1 MPLTKTPETNIV
13 FGPQPKFE
21 LPEHT
26 GGDGWT
32 ILHGDCLRLM
42 RQMQDGVFDAVITDP
57 PYASGGS
64 TPAEKTKPPTRNT
77 VRCPR
82 TRHCPILPVTRWTS
96 AAGRTS

>member
-1 MPLTKTPETNIV
+1 MNTARPSSATPARPLAVMVKTATPPNVNGRRMPLTKTPETNIV

-21 LPEHT
+21 MPEHT

-57 PYASGGS
+57 PRS
-64 TPAEKTKPPTRNT
+64 EE
-77 VRCPR
+77 
-82 TRHCPILPVTRWTS
+82 HTS
-96 AAGRTS
+96 ELQSR